1 MGSQKPR
8 IVLRR
13 SAKHAGVCHAR
24 DSRLRYVLYRTCAS
38 CPPRPAKKETAQ
50 KGGLNANTFWF
61 RLSHCLMDDLQR
73 LKARYQATS
82 EAYREIAD
90 RNARQALK
98 GGHPTAEALQREE
111 TAHEQL
117 AAARRTYLNL
127 LKRDD

>member
-1 MGSQKPR
+1 MR
-8 IVLRR
+8 CTAHTRR
-13 SAKHAGVCHAR
+13 AR
-24 DSRLRYVLYRTCAS
+24 RDLQERNRVEA
-38 CPPRPAKKETAQ
+38 
-50 KGGLNANTFWF
+50 GLNANTFWF
-61 RLSHCLMDDLQR
+61 RLSHCPMDDLQR

-98 GGHPTAEALQREE
+98 GDHPTAEALQREE

-117 AAARRTYLNL
+117 AAARRTYLKL